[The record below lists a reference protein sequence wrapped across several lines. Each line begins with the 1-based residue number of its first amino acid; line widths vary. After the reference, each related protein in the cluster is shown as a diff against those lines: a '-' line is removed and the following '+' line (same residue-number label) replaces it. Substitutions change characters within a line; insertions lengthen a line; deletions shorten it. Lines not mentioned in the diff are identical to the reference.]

1 MLEAGNSNV
10 MWLSFSTILS
20 AFRHLF
26 GRVYKIK
33 DKMFYNKDI
42 EKETKEDRRYLPNYQ
57 TLRYAIQLD
66 DNCCFDNYYK
76 IQIFQV

>member
-1 MLEAGNSNV
+1 
-10 MWLSFSTILS
+10 MWLSFSTNLS
-20 AFRHLF
+20 AFRHMF

-42 EKETKEDRRYLPNYQ
+42 EKETEEDRRHLPNYQ
-57 TLRYAIQLD
+57 TLHYPMQLD